1 MIEVKHV
8 LYAETAMDAAAIMDN
23 ARASGAEE
31 VRAEWVKEQNVYR
44 VEYKTEGKD
53 NDNGN
58 EL

>member
-8 LYAETAMDAAAIMDN
+8 LYADTAVDAAAIMDN

-44 VEYKTEGKD
+44 VEYKTNDD
-53 NDNGN
+53 NKADNA
-58 EL
+58 